1 MQSTLEQGGT
11 RVSEHTDEGDQQDT
25 EGEGERERVCEEC
38 MSTTIISDNG
48 DVLLPTTDELR
59 PASKASKPEIGG

>member
-25 EGEGERERVCEEC
+25 EGEGEGEEASLRA
-38 MSTTIISDNG
+38 MHVNDNN
-48 DVLLPTTDELR
+48 
-59 PASKASKPEIGG
+59 